1 MKKLYFILIAI
12 LLAGNVGA
20 QSHFTPAFEGNGYDH
35 MNIYIVESII
45 EGMDMQAGDEIA
57 VFDGDICA
65 GVFTLTEPLIDSTI
79 GFINASRADSTGAG
93 NGYEPGNTISF
104 KLWDDSEATEYDNV
118 EITFVDPE
126 SGLEVA
132 PVPFTVGGTVFV
144 RLNHTIKNIGNTD
157 VYSGSGAVNTRRAIP
172 VTFTENGK
180 ISSLSIYHHGGSGNL
195 LMGVYL
201 DSSGKPGT
209 RLGVS
214 APTAINA
221 TEGWQEVML
230 TDSVL
235 VNSGETV
242 WLSFL
247 FENST
252 VIRVAAGAPGQA
264 SSSQGWASGMPS
276 DFGTSSLSNYNFS
289 LYCTY
294 NSTEETIIRDAST
307 NLGNTDVYSGSG
319 AVNTRRAI
327 PVTFTENGKISSLSI
342 YHHGGSGNLLMGVYL
357 DSSGKPGTRL
367 GVSAPTAINATE
379 GWQEVMLTD
388 SVLVNSGETVWLSF
402 LFENST
408 VIRVAAGAPGQ
419 ASSSQGWASGM
430 PSDFGTSS
438 LSNYNFSL
446 YCTYNSTEETII
458 RDASTNLGNTDVYSG
473 SGAVNTRRAIPVT
486 FTENGKISSLSIY
499 HHGGSG
505 NLLMGVYLDSS
516 GKPGTRLGVSA
527 PTAINATEG
536 WQEVMLTDSV
546 LVNSGETV
554 WLSFLFENSTVIRV
568 AAGAPGQAS
577 SSQGWASGMPSDFGT
592 SSLSNYNFSLY
603 CTYNSTEE
611 TIIRDASTNL
621 GNTDVYSG
629 SGAVNT
635 RRAIPVT
642 FTENGKISSLSI
654 YHHGGSGNLLM
665 GVYLDSSGK
674 PGTRLGV
681 SAPTAI
687 NATEGWQEVML
698 TDSVLVNSGET
709 VWLSFLFENS
719 TVIRVAAGAPGQ
731 ASSSQGWASGMPSDF
746 GTSSLSNYNFSL
758 YCTYNSTEETI
769 IRDASTNLGNTDV
782 YSGSGAVNTR
792 RAIPVTF
799 TENGK
804 ISSLSIYH
812 HGGSGNLLMGVYL
825 DSSGKPGTRLGVSA
839 PTAINATEGWQEVML
854 TDSVLVN
861 SGETVWLSF
870 LFENSTAYSCSSGC
884 PWTGIEFTRLG
895 IGYAI

>member
-1 MKKLYFILIAI
+1 M
-12 LLAGNVGA
+12 
-20 QSHFTPAFEGNGYDH
+20 
-35 MNIYIVESII
+35 
-45 EGMDMQAGDEIA
+45 
-57 VFDGDICA
+57 
-65 GVFTLTEPLIDSTI
+65 
-79 GFINASRADSTGAG
+79 
-93 NGYEPGNTISF
+93 
-104 KLWDDSEATEYDNV
+104 
-118 EITFVDPE
+118 
-126 SGLEVA
+126 
-132 PVPFTVGGTVFV
+132 
-144 RLNHTIKNIGNTD
+144 
-157 VYSGSGAVNTRRAIP
+157 
-172 VTFTENGK
+172 
-180 ISSLSIYHHGGSGNL
+180 
-195 LMGVYL
+195 
-201 DSSGKPGT
+201 
-209 RLGVS
+209 
-214 APTAINA
+214 
-221 TEGWQEVML
+221 
-230 TDSVL
+230 
-235 VNSGETV
+235 
-242 WLSFL
+242 
-247 FENST
+247 
-252 VIRVAAGAPGQA
+252 
-264 SSSQGWASGMPS
+264 
-276 DFGTSSLSNYNFS
+276 
-289 LYCTY
+289 YCTY

-603 CTYNSTEE
+603 CTYNSTTLKAAEIQNSISVKTQNYNTQSLPSIE
-611 TIIRDASTNL
+611 CFDIKIYPNPFLTNL
-621 GNTDVYSG
+621 KIEFVKDEGESLDLVIFDIQGKMIKKIDKELVEGFN
-629 SGAVNT
+629 
-635 RRAIPVT
+635 AI
-642 FTENGKISSLSI
+642 IW
-654 YHHGGSGNLLM
+654 
-665 GVYLDSSGK
+665 D
-674 PGTRLGV
+674 
-681 SAPTAI
+681 A
-687 NATEGWQEVML
+687 
-698 TDSVLVNSGET
+698 TDSYGNKVLPGMYLLILQSDIRKET
-709 VWLSFLFENS
+709 FK
-719 TVIRVAAGAPGQ
+719 VIY
-731 ASSSQGWASGMPSDF
+731 QGD
-746 GTSSLSNYNFSL
+746 
-758 YCTYNSTEETI
+758 
-769 IRDASTNLGNTDV
+769 
-782 YSGSGAVNTR
+782 
-792 RAIPVTF
+792 
-799 TENGK
+799 
-804 ISSLSIYH
+804 
-812 HGGSGNLLMGVYL
+812 
-825 DSSGKPGTRLGVSA
+825 
-839 PTAINATEGWQEVML
+839 
-854 TDSVLVN
+854 
-861 SGETVWLSF
+861 
-870 LFENSTAYSCSSGC
+870 
-884 PWTGIEFTRLG
+884 
-895 IGYAI
+895 